1 MILLSFFTESCTVV
15 RGIPVMAAISVIV
28 CILSNRH
35 ILAKS
40 AGSWEMIRSNPLG
53 YFSPKAES
61 VQSIFMC
68 FLENIDNRISNVSLE
83 KGSNALT
90 P

>member
-1 MILLSFFTESCTVV
+1 
-15 RGIPVMAAISVIV
+15 
-28 CILSNRH
+28 
-35 ILAKS
+35 
-40 AGSWEMIRSNPLG
+40 
-53 YFSPKAES
+53 AES